1 MGLFST
7 QISTKKMVP
16 LCRQL
21 SSSYHAGI
29 PIIRT
34 FELLAQEQKDPKI
47 RRVLL
52 TMRDDLKKGDTLGAA
67 TRQQS
72 KYLPEFFVQLMA
84 AGEQSGTLDTMLKD
98 LGEYFEDRLRIQRSV
113 VRALVYPCIQLTLA
127 WFLGTF
133 AFRMLG
139 ALKTFITAIFGKGS
153 GSGQFDFAT
162 FLSDYAWFQGK
173 AMLLFGVI
181 FATCVVLSRMGL
193 FGYVWGAFATHVWP
207 ISTVTRKFALAR
219 FFRSM
224 ALLIGSGMRIDHC
237 IENSANTTAN
247 PYIQKDLKQAIP
259 IVRDGGTLVQ
269 AFAGSRYLTST
280 AREMLLVGEESG
292 NLEDQLRK
300 VSDYHLEEANTA
312 TTIAIRIL
320 GISIVIA
327 IALLIGY
334 LIITFWTSYYGAMF
348 SAFDM

>member
-21 SSSYHAGI
+21 SASYHAGI
-29 PIIRT
+29 PLVRS
-34 FELLAQEQKDPKI
+34 FELLAQEQRDPKI
-47 RRVLL
+47 RRLLL
-52 TMRDDLKKGDTLGAA
+52 TMRDDLKRGDTLAAA

-72 KYLPEFFVQLMA
+72 RYLPEFFIQLMA

-98 LGEYFEDRLRIQRSV
+98 LGEYFEDRLKIQRSV
-113 VRALVYPCIQLTLA
+113 ARALVYPSIQLTFA

-139 ALKTFITAIFGKGS
+139 ALEVFIQEIFGEGS
-153 GSGQFDFAT
+153 GSPFDFRT
-162 FLSDYAWFQGK
+162 FLTDYAWFQAK

-181 FATCVVLSRMGL
+181 FAICVILSRMGL
-193 FGYVWGAFATHVWP
+193 FGYVWGAFATHIWP

-237 IENSANTTAN
+237 IENSANTTTN

-259 IVRDGGTLVQ
+259 IVRDGGTLVEG
-269 AFAGSRYLTST
+269 FAGSRYFTPT

-292 NLEDQLRK
+292 NLEGQLRK
-300 VSDYHLEEANTA
+300 VSDYHLEEANMA
-312 TTIAIRIL
+312 TTIAIRML
-320 GISIVIA
+320 GIAIVIG
-327 IALLIGY
+327 IALLIGF
-334 LIITFWTSYYGAMF
+334 LIIKFWSSYYGAMF

>member
-1 MGLFST
+1 
-7 QISTKKMVP
+7 MVP

-21 SSSYHAGI
+21 SASYHAGI
-29 PIIRT
+29 PIIRS

-52 TMRDDLKKGDTLGAA
+52 TMRDDLKRGDTLSVA

-72 KYLPEFFVQLMA
+72 RYLPEFFIQLMA

-98 LGEYFEDRLRIQRSV
+98 LGEYFEDRLKIQRSI
-113 VRALVYPCIQLTLA
+113 VRALVYPAIQLTLA

-139 ALKTFITAIFGKGS
+139 ALKIFITEIFGKGS
-153 GSGQFDFAT
+153 GGQFDFAT
-162 FLSDYAWFQGK
+162 FLTDYAWFQGK
-173 AMLLFGVI
+173 ALLVFGVI
-181 FATCVVLSRMGL
+181 FAVCVILSRMGL
-193 FGYVWGAFATHVWP
+193 FGYIWGAFATHVWP

-224 ALLIGSGMRIDHC
+224 ALLIGSGMRIDQC
-237 IENSANTTAN
+237 IENSANTTTN

-259 IVRDGGTLVQ
+259 IVRDGGTLVE

-292 NLEDQLRK
+292 NLEGQLRK
-300 VSDYHLEEANTA
+300 VSDYHLEEANMA
-312 TTIAIRIL
+312 TTIAVRML
-320 GISIVIA
+320 GIAIVIG

-334 LIITFWTSYYGAMF
+334 LIIMFWTSYYGAMF